1 MSTINLAIST
11 ITQVMSSV
19 STRTSTMTTA
29 VSTGGGN
36 PAEVIDHVNGFIDK
50 IFSPDTI
57 GPTGSVDNDGN
68 AVPME

>member
-1 MSTINLAIST
+1 
-11 ITQVMSSV
+11 
-19 STRTSTMTTA
+19 MTTA

-57 GPTGSVDNDGN
+57 GPTGSRRQRWQRSSDG
-68 AVPME
+68 VK